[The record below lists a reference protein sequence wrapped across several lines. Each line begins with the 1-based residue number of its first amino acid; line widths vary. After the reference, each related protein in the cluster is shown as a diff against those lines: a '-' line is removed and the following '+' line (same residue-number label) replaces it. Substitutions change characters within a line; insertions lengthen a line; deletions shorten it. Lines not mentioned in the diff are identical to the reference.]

1 MFGVLST
8 VHYYGVTVGMGHE
21 QLDGVLLEG
30 GTDGIGAAV
39 VAAAVVAAA
48 VVVGITGAH
57 VHS

>member
-1 MFGVLST
+1 
-8 VHYYGVTVGMGHE
+8 MGHE

-48 VVVGITGAH
+48 VVVGITGAQ

>member
-1 MFGVLST
+1 MLST